1 MSQFPA
7 IKPSSHSF
15 TPGMVPVQSFA
26 SMSGKETRVILG
38 DRMHGHVVSLSFSN
52 LQEPAVKQ
60 ITDHWYNRQG
70 TALDFTLPADVWAG
84 WAQYS
89 SATTS
94 GQKWRYTAQP
104 EIEAVSLGIM
114 NVSVELVS
122 LA

>member
-7 IKPSSHSF
+7 IRPASRSF
-15 TPGMVPVQSFA
+15 TPGMLPVNSFA
-26 SMSGKETRVILG
+26 SISGKETRVIMG
-38 DRMHGHVVSLSFSN
+38 DTMHGHVISLSFAN

-60 ITDHWYNRQG
+60 ITDHWYGRQS

-84 WAQYS
+84 WTEYS

-94 GQKWRYTAQP
+94 GQKWRYTGQP
-104 EIEAVSLGIM
+104 KIEGVSPGIM

>member
-7 IKPSSHSF
+7 IKPSSRSF

-38 DRMHGHVVSLSFSN
+38 DTMHGHSISLSFSN

-70 TALDFTLPADVWAG
+70 TALDFTLPFDVWAG
-84 WAQYS
+84 WSQYS
-89 SATTS
+89 SATTD
-94 GQKWRYTAQP
+94 GQKWRYAAQP
-104 EIEAVSLGIM
+104 EISAVTLGIM

>member
-7 IKPSSHSF
+7 IRPSSRSF
-15 TPGMVPVQSFA
+15 TPGMVPVNTFA
-26 SMSGKETRVILG
+26 SLSGKETRVILG
-38 DRMHGHVVSLSFSN
+38 DTMHGHVVSLSFSN

-70 TALDFTLPADVWAG
+70 TALDFTLPADVWDG

-89 SATTS
+89 SATTF

>member
-1 MSQFPA
+1 MSQFPSL
-7 IKPSSHSF
+7 KPASRSF

-38 DRMHGHVVSLSFSN
+38 DTMHGHSVSLSFTN
-52 LQEPAVKQ
+52 LQEAAAKQ
-60 ITDHWYNRQG
+60 IIDHWYNRQG
-70 TALDFTLPADVWAG
+70 TALDFTLPADVWDG

-89 SATTS
+89 SAITF
-94 GQKWRYTAQP
+94 GQTWRYKGEPKVA
-104 EIEAVSLGIM
+104 AVSPSIM

>member
-7 IKPSSHSF
+7 IKPASRSF

-38 DRMHGHVVSLSFSN
+38 DTMHGHSVSLSFTN
-52 LQEPAVKQ
+52 LQEAAAKQ
-60 ITDHWYNRQG
+60 IIDHWYNRQG
-70 TALDFTLPADVWAG
+70 TALDFTLPSDVWAG
-84 WAQYS
+84 WSQYS

-104 EIEAVSLGIM
+104 QIEAVSPSIM

>member
-7 IKPSSHSF
+7 LKPSSRSF

-38 DRMHGHVVSLSFSN
+38 DTMHGHSVSLSFTN
-52 LQEPAVKQ
+52 LQEAAAKQ
-60 ITDHWYNRQG
+60 IIDHWYNRQG

-84 WAQYS
+84 WSQYS

-104 EIEAVSLGIM
+104 QIEAVSPSIM

>member
-7 IKPSSHSF
+7 IKPSSRSF

-38 DRMHGHVVSLSFSN
+38 DTMHSHSISLSFSN
-52 LQEPAVKQ
+52 LQEPAVKL
-60 ITDHWYNRQG
+60 ITDHWYGRQG
-70 TALDFTLPADVWAG
+70 TALDFTLPSDVWAG
-84 WAQYS
+84 WAEYG
-89 SATTS
+89 SATTT
-94 GQKWRYTAQP
+94 GQKWRYTGQP
-104 EIEAVSLGIM
+104 QVEAVSPSIM

>member
-7 IKPSSHSF
+7 LKPASRSF

-38 DRMHGHVVSLSFSN
+38 DTMHGHSVSLSFSN

-89 SATTS
+89 SAITA
-94 GQKWRYTAQP
+94 GQKWRYGSQP
-104 EIEAVSLGIM
+104 QVSAVKLGIM

>member
-7 IKPSSHSF
+7 LKPSSRSF

-38 DRMHGHVVSLSFSN
+38 DTMHGHSISLSFSN
-52 LQEPAVKQ
+52 LQEPAVKL
-60 ITDHWYNRQG
+60 ITDHWYAQQG

-84 WAQYS
+84 WSQYS
-89 SATTS
+89 SATTD
-94 GQKWRYTAQP
+94 GQKWRYTGQP
-104 EIEAVSLGIM
+104 KIEAVSPSIM

>member
-1 MSQFPA
+1 MS
-7 IKPSSHSF
+7 SF
-15 TPGMVPVQSFA
+15 QA
-26 SMSGKETRVILG
+26 MSGREMRVVLG
-38 DRMHGHVVSLSFSN
+38 DTMHGHTVSLSFSN

-70 TALDFTLPADVWAG
+70 TVLDFTLPADVWAG

-89 SATTS
+89 SVITS
-94 GQKWRYTAQP
+94 GQTWRYTGQP
-104 EIEAVSLGIM
+104 EIKAVSPSIM

>member
-7 IKPSSHSF
+7 IKPSSRSF
-15 TPGMVPVQSFA
+15 TPGMVPVNTFA
-26 SMSGKETRVILG
+26 SLSGKETRVILG
-38 DRMHGHVVSLSFSN
+38 DTIHGHSVSLSFSN

-60 ITDHWYNRQG
+60 ITDHWYSRQG
-70 TALDFTLPADVWAG
+70 MALDFTLPADVWAG